1 LNPKKKPS
9 VADAF
14 AFQAHMVH
22 HWLNDSIMPVLRTEM
37 LCALE
42 IDRSIRLDAKTQQ
55 YIIQVRLLLVGC
67 ALLRALITLGHL
79 LQINGDLM
87 LKSKTKMPAKIIL
100 PISET
105 EIVKAWI
112 DKYRPAVTELS
123 KVRMGRPASKSWF
136 DTRVS
141 LTKEQQHQYLFV
153 KKDGTGPRKDMLH
166 MAQLVPAKYIQTRAP
181 PHAFRSMR
189 VSNCVFA
196 NIVCVYA
203 EQHKSP
209 RR

>member
-1 LNPKKKPS
+1 MLFFLLLVCPQDRDTLTEQIDGFFKAPARLNPKKKAS

-14 AFQAHMVH
+14 AFQAHMVQ

-55 YIIQVRLLLVGC
+55 YIIQVRLLLVRPC
-67 ALLRALITLGHL
+67 LACALITLGQP

-112 DKYRPAVTELS
+112 EKYRPVVTELS
-123 KVRMGRPASKSWF
+123 KV
-136 DTRVS
+136 
-141 LTKEQQHQYLFV
+141 
-153 KKDGTGPRKDMLH
+153 LH
-166 MAQLVPAKYIQTRAP
+166 GCA
-181 PHAFRSMR
+181 
-189 VSNCVFA
+189 
-196 NIVCVYA
+196 
-203 EQHKSP
+203 
-209 RR
+209 